1 MIYTFTLHLQMYM
14 YTLTCTFVNAHG
26 NYQLFIKP
34 FFITCN
40 SLIICNTGKPIKSD
54 QCIQRSCDLW
64 VIWARFCI
72 YTNRGVKLYYH
83 IKLSSP
89 HFAFTPFLLNLQTM
103 VEGVQI
109 NVASLTIMSLHAS
122 FSHVASY
129 KFQSISFSLIQD
141 QVFIDVLCILVSI
154 KPDQHPGSRH

>member
-1 MIYTFTLHLQMYM
+1 MIFQGRVYQGLKTLIHSTLKHRNTHVGGPDRNSMIYTFTLHLQMYM

-72 YTNRGVKLYYH
+72 HTNRGVKLYYH

-89 HFAFTPFLLNLQTM
+89 HFAFTPFLLNL
-103 VEGVQI
+103 
-109 NVASLTIMSLHAS
+109 
-122 FSHVASY
+122 
-129 KFQSISFSLIQD
+129 
-141 QVFIDVLCILVSI
+141 
-154 KPDQHPGSRH
+154 